1 MGKVPYMEK
10 VWVFSWDY
18 NVKYLKYIHSDAVNM
33 QVICLSINNVSEYH
47 LSAMTNISII
57 SYYEDLCE

>member
-1 MGKVPYMEK
+1 MEK

-18 NVKYLKYIHSDAVNM
+18 NVKYLKYFHSDAVNM
-33 QVICLSINNVSEYH
+33 QVVCLSINDVSKYH

-57 SYYEDLCE
+57 FYYEDLGE

>member
-1 MGKVPYMEK
+1 MEK
-10 VWVFSWDY
+10 VWVFSRDY

-33 QVICLSINNVSEYH
+33 QVVCLSINDVSKYH

-57 SYYEDLCE
+57 FYYEDLCE